1 MTSVPQ
7 PLQLSPLD
15 LNRQGQISHY
25 NIDIFILLIFFFI
38 FVYLGGGSVIWG
50 QLEETGNGFLRN
62 FVKWKRKFVI
72 WGCLVCGKVL
82 VFRLDLRWVS
92 SVLYWVFVDLELGFL
107 LVLLLAISSSSISNP
122 PMLRS
127 LFFSISLNV
136 FYVCMD
142 MYTERYLYWFVLYY
156 QMVTF
161 IGWSYSFFFV
171 FVFDALLG
179 WWESNESRK
188 KRSGYM
194 V

>member
-1 MTSVPQ
+1 M
-7 PLQLSPLD
+7 
-15 LNRQGQISHY
+15 
-25 NIDIFILLIFFFI
+25 
-38 FVYLGGGSVIWG
+38 
-50 QLEETGNGFLRN
+50 RN

-136 FYVCMD
+136 FMYVWTCTQRDICIGLYCIIKWLLLLVGVIVFFSFLFLMLCWVD
-142 MYTERYLYWFVLYY
+142 EKAMKVERKEVDTWCNLTFVIC
-156 QMVTF
+156 QC
-161 IGWSYSFFFV
+161 
-171 FVFDALLG
+171 
-179 WWESNESRK
+179 R
-188 KRSGYM
+188 
-194 V
+194 